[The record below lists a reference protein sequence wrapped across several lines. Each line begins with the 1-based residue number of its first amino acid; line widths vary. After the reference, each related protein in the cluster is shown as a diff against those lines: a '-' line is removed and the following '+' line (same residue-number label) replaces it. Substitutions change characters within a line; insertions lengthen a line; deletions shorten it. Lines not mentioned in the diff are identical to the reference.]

1 MCKRTPTPVGY
12 KSVIDLGRDAR
23 VYPPHTLGEYPTKI
37 LPSLVAGFI
46 ERFTRAGMLVCDP
59 FGGSGTVAVE
69 CARLGRRAVSLD
81 INPRAAALTR
91 QKLAAL
97 ETDSGTSDVLV
108 LHADARRI
116 PLADETVDAIVTD
129 PPYADMIRYSDRP
142 DDLSTIDDYGAFLS
156 ELDVAFGE
164 MTRVLKPD
172 RYCVVFVSDYRLAR
186 RRVVL
191 PLHADVIAL
200 MSARGMELFDLYVWR
215 YYRSGAFRPFGARP
229 FQAMNTHLY
238 ILVFFKPSCVRP
250 LMKNRPVRYRPRLKL
265 KLAAMLERNLADEAG
280 RKKRGG

>member
-1 MCKRTPTPVGY
+1 MSEKTPTPIGY
-12 KSVIDLGRDAR
+12 KSVIDLGRGAR
-23 VYPPHTLGEYPTKI
+23 VYPPHTLGDYPTKI
-37 LPSLVAGFI
+37 LPSLVSEFI
-46 ERFTRAGMLVCDP
+46 GRFTRAGMLVCDP

-116 PLADETVDAIVTD
+116 PLANETVDAIVTD
-129 PPYADMIRYSDRP
+129 PPYADMVRYSDRP
-142 DDLSTIDDYGAFLS
+142 DDLSTIDDYGAFLR

-191 PLHADVIAL
+191 PLHADVIAR

-215 YYRSGAFRPFGARP
+215 YYRSGGFRPFGARP
-229 FQAMNTHLY
+229 YQAMNTHLY
-238 ILVFFKPSCVRP
+238 ILVFYKPASVRP
-250 LMKNRPVRYRPRLKL
+250 IVKNRPVRYRPRLTL
-265 KLAAMLERNLADEAG
+265 KLEAARERDLGDEAG
-280 RKKRGG
+280 RKERGG

>member
-1 MCKRTPTPVGY
+1 MCEKTPTPIGY

-23 VYPPHTLGEYPTKI
+23 VYPPHTLGDYPTKI
-37 LPSLVAGFI
+37 LPSLVSGFI

-69 CARLGRRAVSLD
+69 CARLGRRAITLD
-81 INPRAAALTR
+81 INPRAAELTR

-97 ETDSGTSDVLV
+97 ETDTSDVLV

-116 PLADETVDAIVTD
+116 PLADGTVDAIVTD

-142 DDLSTIDDYGAFLS
+142 DDLSTIDDYGAFLR

-164 MTRVLKPD
+164 MTRVLKPE

-229 FQAMNTHLY
+229 YQAMNTHSY
-238 ILVFFKPSCVRP
+238 ILVFFKPASVRP
-250 LMKNRPVRYRPRLKL
+250 IVKNRPVRYRPRLKL
-265 KLAAMLERNLADEAG
+265 KLAAVRQFNLGDTAG
-280 RKKRGG
+280 SKKRRK

>member
-1 MCKRTPTPVGY
+1 MSERTPTPIGY

-23 VYPPHTLGEYPTKI
+23 VYPPHTLGDYPTKI
-37 LPSLVAGFI
+37 LPSLVSGFI

-69 CARLGRRAVSLD
+69 CARLGRRAVTLD
-81 INPRAAALTR
+81 INPRAAELTR

-97 ETDSGTSDVLV
+97 ETDTNGVLV

-116 PLADETVDAIVTD
+116 PLADGTVDAIVTD
-129 PPYADMIRYSDRP
+129 PPYADMIRYTDRP
-142 DDLSTIDDYGAFLS
+142 DDLSTIDDYGAFLN

-172 RYCVVFVSDYRLAR
+172 RYCVLFVSDYRLAR

-191 PLHADVIAL
+191 PLHADVIAR

-215 YYRSGAFRPFGARP
+215 YYRSGGFRPFGARP
-229 FQAMNTHLY
+229 FQAMNTHSY
-238 ILVFFKPSCVRP
+238 ILVFYKPASVRP
-250 LMKNRPVRYRPRLKL
+250 MVKNRPVRYRPRLKV
-265 KLAAMLERNLADEAG
+265 KLAAVRERNLGDTAG
-280 RKKRGG
+280 SKKRGK

>member
-1 MCKRTPTPVGY
+1 MCKRTPTPIGY

-23 VYPPHTLGEYPTKI
+23 VCPPHTLGDYPTKI
-37 LPSLVAGFI
+37 LPSLVSGFI

-69 CARLGRRAVSLD
+69 CARLGRRAITLD
-81 INPRAAALTR
+81 INPRAAELTR

-97 ETDSGTSDVLV
+97 ETETNGVLV

-116 PLADETVDAIVTD
+116 PLADGTVDAIVTD

-142 DDLSTIDDYGAFLS
+142 DDLSTIDDYGAFLR

-164 MTRVLKPD
+164 MTRVLKPE

-229 FQAMNTHLY
+229 FQAMNTHSY
-238 ILVFFKPSCVRP
+238 ILVFFKPASVRP
-250 LMKNRPVRYRPRLKL
+250 IVKNRPVRYRPRLKL
-265 KLAAMLERNLADEAG
+265 KLAAVRQFNLGDTAG
-280 RKKRGG
+280 SKKRRK

>member
-1 MCKRTPTPVGY
+1 MCESTPTPIGY

-23 VYPPHTLGEYPTKI
+23 VYPPHTIGDYPTKI
-37 LPSLVAGFI
+37 LPSLVSGFI
-46 ERFTRAGMLVCDP
+46 ERFTQSGMLVCDP

-81 INPRAAALTR
+81 INPRAAELTR

-97 ETDSGTSDVLV
+97 ETDTDAVLV
-108 LHADARRI
+108 VHADARRI

-129 PPYADMIRYSDRP
+129 PPYADMVRYSDRP
-142 DDLSTIDDYGAFLS
+142 DDLSAIDDYDAFLR

-164 MTRVLKPD
+164 MVRVLKPE
-172 RYCVVFVSDYRLAR
+172 RYCVVFVCDYRLAR

-229 FQAMNTHLY
+229 FQAMNTHSY

-250 LMKNRPVRYRPRLKL
+250 LVKNRPVRYRARLKA
-265 KLAAMLERNLADEAG
+265 KLAAVRERNLSDEAG
-280 RKKRGG
+280 CKERGG

>member
-1 MCKRTPTPVGY
+1 MSERTPTPIGY

-23 VYPPHTLGEYPTKI
+23 VYPPHTLGDYPTKI

-81 INPRAAALTR
+81 INPRAAELTR

-97 ETDSGTSDVLV
+97 ETDISGVLV

-129 PPYADMIRYSDRP
+129 PPYADMIRYTDRP
-142 DDLSTIDDYGAFLS
+142 DDLSTIDDYGAFLR

-229 FQAMNTHLY
+229 FQAMNTHAY
-238 ILVFFKPSCVRP
+238 VLVFYKPASVRP
-250 LMKNRPVRYRPRLKL
+250 IVKNRPVRYRPRLKL
-265 KLAAMLERNLADEAG
+265 KLAAVRERDVADDAG
-280 RKKRGG
+280 R